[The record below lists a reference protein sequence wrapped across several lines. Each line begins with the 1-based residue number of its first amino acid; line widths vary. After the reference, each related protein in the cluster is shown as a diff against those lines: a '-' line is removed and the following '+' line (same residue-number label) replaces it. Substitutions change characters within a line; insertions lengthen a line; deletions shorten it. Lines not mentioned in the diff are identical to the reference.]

1 MLIFQDFPDFEDL
14 DGQEYLP
21 QSPCLSPLAKYFPDV
36 KTLVE
41 WMSPVPLN
49 LVIISQVLIN
59 VTSLIYTLAI
69 MCWALIR
76 LVTKVYSCFS
86 PPGQGQDPDTKQ
98 PQGGSQS

>member
-1 MLIFQDFPDFEDL
+1 MFIFQDFPDFEDFDDL
-14 DGQEYLP
+14 EYFP
-21 QSPCLSPLAKYFPDV
+21 KSPYLSPLAKYFPDV
-36 KTLVE
+36 QTLVE

-49 LVIISQVLIN
+49 IVIISQILIS
-59 VTSLIYTLAI
+59 VTSLVYTLTI
-69 MCWALIR
+69 MCWALVR